1 MCDWRPD
8 FEAMEKRVDGID
20 KRLVGVETK
29 QSEQT
34 QMMREGFADVKAQL
48 HDAYAEKVA
57 WGDWARHALT
67 EVGRW
72 IGKWAPVVL
81 LVAIGVGNAR
91 NIAQWISTLP
101 CFQ

>member
-57 WGDWARHALT
+57 WGDWARHAMT
-67 EVGRW
+67 E
-72 IGKWAPVVL
+72 IGKWLGKWSPVIIC
-81 LVAIGVGNAR
+81 VAIGAGNAK
-91 NIAQWISTLP
+91 NIVEIITNI
-101 CFQ
+101 CK

>member
-8 FEAMEKRVDGID
+8 FEKMEKRQDEFD
-20 KRLVGVETK
+20 ARLVRVEA
-29 QSEQT
+29 T
-34 QMMREGFADVKAQL
+34 QNELKEMVKIGFAEIKAQF
-48 HDAYAEKVA
+48 HDMYADKIA
-57 WGDWARHALT
+57 WSDWARNALT
-67 EVGRW
+67 EVGKW
-72 IGKWAPVVL
+72 LGKWSPVVL

>member
-72 IGKWAPVVL
+72 IGKWAPAVL